1 MPLSSIVLIVDTKP
15 DGRVFILSPGL
26 KIPLS
31 ILPAKHKNQ
40 IDWLTSSDGEL
51 LMDYVYKVEDFE
63 KAIKIIRDKT
73 NNKINLSNVKY
84 NSNPISKSSEYREM
98 YNYETR
104 KLIEKRFEKDI
115 DYFKYKF

>member
-1 MPLSSIVLIVDTKP
+1 MTFNKFIENHCLSSDTCVHP
-15 DGRVFILSPGL
+15 T
-26 KIPLS
+26 
-31 ILPAKHKNQ
+31 KHKNQ